1 MNGNLLDQNLIDSFI
16 EDLWLQSGLA
26 QNTLSAYKSDIE
38 SLSVYLASIKLDLK
52 KTRQANL
59 ADYLSTFNNS
69 SRQTVAR
76 KTASIR
82 RFYQYLCREGD

>member
-38 SLSVYLASIKLDLK
+38 NLSVYLASVKLDLK
-52 KTRQANL
+52 KNP
-59 ADYLSTFNNS
+59 S
-69 SRQTVAR
+69 S
-76 KTASIR
+76 
-82 RFYQYLCREGD
+82 